1 MFIKVIIM
9 LMKSCIYFNLYKLY
23 FCLILPTIKWMEQ
36 ATLIFVILMFDFFLS
51 LFLAKTHCFGVINL
65 KWLDR
70 NTKGKKTTTKGIC
83 SKQMWN
89 RNALSTKKV
98 LSAMQ

>member
-51 LFLAKTHCFGVINL
+51 LFLAKTLFWGNQFEMVGSEY
-65 KWLDR
+65 
-70 NTKGKKTTTKGIC
+70 KG
-83 SKQMWN
+83 Q
-89 RNALSTKKV
+89 
-98 LSAMQ
+98 